1 MMVFAACTKP
11 DRAEEAKKLRNE
23 MRETLFKNPE
33 QIMARI
39 DSAEQVGVFSAAMA
53 NLIRANVYGQMGQTR
68 LAIYYGE
75 QILGAP
81 ELKREGRIYYSAL
94 IKLSSLLVRK
104 GEYGKVLR
112 LSDEMIAD
120 VENDRESSG
129 ISEQEALCVKSHA
142 LTFKGECEKNLG
154 NLDKA
159 ERFYLEGID
168 MMTDGVTHPTDFW
181 VADAL
186 IYGVLET
193 TEFYLG
199 QGMPEKALA
208 LVAKGDTALARLDR
222 SPDVIDY
229 VRKMRHNNI
238 IISQAIV
245 YASNGQR
252 QQAEALY
259 QKHRQAEVL
268 TEADIEAEAR
278 YLALANRYDEAVRLF
293 RRADSLYSAKGGAI
307 TSEYIKYYMMGQ
319 YEALQKAGR
328 KDEALALGDRIRWQT
343 DSIHLQEQRAD
354 VEQEQEIEQKKSEIV
369 SRQQSL
375 VIHRIVLVAS
385 VLIILLIAYLL
396 WRSYKY
402 NKVLTAKNHSLY
414 EQIGQRAQAE
424 AVQRGQLQAQPEES
438 LTAEQQLYRRL
449 CVLMTEQQ
457 PYTDETLNRDT
468 LAQMLGTNAKYVV
481 QAIRECSHGETV
493 SDFITRHR
501 LEHVAHLLK
510 TTDSP
515 ISLIGEQAGIP
526 SRVTLARLFRNAYG
540 MTCSE
545 YRGIARAKAK

>member
-1 MMVFAACTKP
+1 MRHHLICRYVFFVVAIVTMMVFAACTKP
-11 DRAEEAKKLRNE
+11 DRVEEAKKLRNE

-39 DSAEQVGVFSAAMA
+39 DSAEQVGVFSAAMT
-53 NLIRANVYGQMGQTR
+53 NLIRANAYGQMGQTR

-75 QILGAP
+75 QILSVP

-252 QQAEALY
+252 EQAEALY

-293 RRADSLYSAKGGAI
+293 RRADSLYSAKGSAI

-319 YEALQKAGR
+319 YEALRKAGR
-328 KDEALALGDRIRWQT
+328 KDEALTLGDRIRWQT

-402 NKVLTAKNHSLY
+402 NKVLAAKNHSLY
-414 EQIGQRAQAE
+414 EQIQQRAQAE

-438 LTAEQQLYRRL
+438 LTAEQQLS
-449 CVLMTEQQ
+449 
-457 PYTDETLNRDT
+457 TD
-468 LAQMLGTNAKYVV
+468 ASA
-481 QAIRECSHGETV
+481 C
-493 SDFITRHR
+493 
-501 LEHVAHLLK
+501 
-510 TTDSP
+510 
-515 ISLIGEQAGIP
+515 
-526 SRVTLARLFRNAYG
+526 
-540 MTCSE
+540 
-545 YRGIARAKAK
+545 